1 MNMLKTYLIGFSRS
15 VNHLRVVFYGRN
27 IMDADSYFW
36 KTKKRPPKTKPRAKP
51 LPKAKEKY
59 LEAEEALFQELEE
72 HLIGYRRKFQFES
85 TRNWRFDF
93 YIVKLNLLI
102 EIVGS
107 PWSVGRGGK
116 KIANSFNKY
125 DLAEDMGYKIIRF
138 DPHAIESGQVIN
150 WIKGQ
155 LENLND

>member
-1 MNMLKTYLIGFSRS
+1 
-15 VNHLRVVFYGRN
+15 
-27 IMDADSYFW
+27 MDIDDYFW
-36 KTKKRPPKTKPRAKP
+36 KTKKRPLTTKPRTKP

-59 LEAEEALFQELEE
+59 LEAEETLFQELEE
-72 HLIGYRRKFQFES
+72 HRIGYRRKFQFES

-102 EIVGS
+102 EIAGS

-125 DLAEDMGYKIIRF
+125 DLAEDQGYTIMRF
-138 DPHAIESGQVIN
+138 EPHAIESGGVIR
-150 WIKGQ
+150 WIQSQ
-155 LENLND
+155 LARLEDGTIQTIPAVESD